1 MMKNRMD
8 LTEAINT
15 RRSIRKLTKIL
26 DFDDRVL
33 EGILKEAMRVPSAF
47 NMQSYRIVALK
58 GDAHDRLWGIVEASL
73 LAKLGEERFA
83 STKQAEKISGFRGG
97 NGTLL
102 FFEDMDVV
110 EEKGNI
116 AKSYKD
122 TFPDWSQQGSG
133 IIQYAVWLL
142 LTECGISASLQHY
155 HKLIEDEVREKWHIP
170 ASWKLIS
177 QMPYGKADEVP
188 GVRELIPFEE
198 MVKFYHE

>member
-1 MMKNRMD
+1 MKNRMD
-8 LTEAINT
+8 LTEAMKT

-33 EGILKEAMRVPSAF
+33 EGILKEAMLVPSAF
-47 NMQSYRIVALK
+47 NMQSYRIVALRGK
-58 GDAHDRLWGIVEASL
+58 AHDRLWGIVEASL

-83 STKQAEKISGFRGG
+83 STKQPEKISGFRGG

-102 FFEDMDVV
+102 FFEDLTVV

-142 LTECGISASLQHY
+142 LTEQGISASLQHY
-155 HKLIEDEVREKWHIP
+155 HKLIEEQVREEWHIP
-170 ASWKLIS
+170 TTWQLIS
-177 QMPYGKADEVP
+177 QMPYGKADETP

-198 MVKFYHE
+198 MVKFYRE